1 MKRIF
6 QRPYIYWF
14 LGIFLLYLVL
24 NIFISGFNDTIPLI
38 IVYASTI
45 NWVKL
50 GISLVLTLAIGF
62 LVALNAVYIHILYK
76 ERKACKEGK
85 VFAGAGT
92 VGGLIVGVCPLCV
105 TGFIPLVFGLFGV
118 GFSFASLPFQGIE
131 IQILV
136 VMVLLAG
143 FWILKNKN
151 I

>member
-14 LGIFLLYLVL
+14 LGIFLSYLVL

-62 LVALNAVYIHILYK
+62 LVALNAVYVYILYR
-76 ERKACKEGK
+76 ERKSCKEGK
-85 VFAGAGT
+85 VFAGVGT

-105 TGFIPLVFGLFGV
+105 TGLVPLVLGFLGI
-118 GFSFASLPFQGIE
+118 GFSFASLPLQGIE